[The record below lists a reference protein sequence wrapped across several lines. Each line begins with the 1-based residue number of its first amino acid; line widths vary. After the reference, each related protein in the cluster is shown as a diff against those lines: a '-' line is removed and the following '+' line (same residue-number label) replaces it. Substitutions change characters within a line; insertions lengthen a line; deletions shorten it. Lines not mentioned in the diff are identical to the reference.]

1 MVLSSF
7 TYQTKVNDGEDYES
21 SSIRKFVIMRKE
33 VIKLSDIKK
42 SVIAVTDSNKH
53 RNDRNVLPNFHYI
66 LKTMKA
72 IDDFEDKYKF
82 IKGFYFAN
90 KDDLP
95 ESDRTKVKVM
105 MDLAKM
111 QLEQHKGVK
120 SDERTN

>member
-1 MVLSSF
+1 M
-7 TYQTKVNDGEDYES
+7 E
-21 SSIRKFVIMRKE
+21 
-33 VIKLSDIKK
+33 IKK

-72 IDDFEDKYKF
+72 IDDFDKKHQF

-105 MDLAKM
+105 MDLAKLQM
-111 QLEQHKGVK
+111 EQHKGVK
-120 SDERTN
+120 SDERTS

>member
-1 MVLSSF
+1 M
-7 TYQTKVNDGEDYES
+7 
-21 SSIRKFVIMRKE
+21 
-33 VIKLSDIKK
+33 IKLSNIKK
-42 SVIAVTDSNKH
+42 PVNAVTDSNKH

-72 IDDFEDKYKF
+72 IDDFEDKYQF

-90 KDDLP
+90 KDDFSK
-95 ESDRTKVKVM
+95 SDRTKVKVM

-111 QLEQHKGVK
+111 QLDQHKGVK

>member
-1 MVLSSF
+1 M
-7 TYQTKVNDGEDYES
+7 
-21 SSIRKFVIMRKE
+21 
-33 VIKLSDIKK
+33 IKLSNIKK
-42 SVIAVTDSNKH
+42 SVTAITDSNKH
-53 RNDRNVLPNFHYI
+53 RNVLPTFHYI
-66 LKTMKA
+66 LKTMKE

-111 QLEQHKGVK
+111 QMEQHKGVK
-120 SDERTN
+120 SDERTS

>member
-1 MVLSSF
+1 MAEQKNSVAATTETNKNIP
-7 TYQTKVNDGEDYES
+7 TY
-21 SSIRKFVIMRKE
+21 
-33 VIKLSDIKK
+33 
-42 SVIAVTDSNKH
+42 
-53 RNDRNVLPNFHYI
+53 HYI

-90 KDDLP
+90 KDDLS

-111 QLEQHKGVK
+111 QLDQHKGVK

>member
-1 MVLSSF
+1 MIELLDE
-7 TYQTKVNDGEDYES
+7 KKLVNALTS
-21 SSIRKFVIMRKE
+21 
-33 VIKLSDIKK
+33 
-42 SVIAVTDSNKH
+42 SNKH
-53 RNDRNVLPNFHYI
+53 QNVLPSFHYI

-90 KDDLP
+90 KDDFN

-111 QLEQHKGVK
+111 QMDQHKGVK
-120 SDERTN
+120 KQ

>member
-1 MVLSSF
+1 M
-7 TYQTKVNDGEDYES
+7 
-21 SSIRKFVIMRKE
+21 
-33 VIKLSDIKK
+33 IKLSNIKK
-42 SVIAVTDSNKH
+42 PVNAVTDSNKH

-72 IDDFEDKYKF
+72 IDDFDKKYKF

-90 KDDLP
+90 KDDFS

-111 QLEQHKGVK
+111 QLDQHKGVK
-120 SDERTN
+120 SDERTS